1 MIYAIIVNPQE
12 CDQAILIQ
20 AETKKQ
26 LEEKIEDYL
35 ENLLI
40 EQYIDPEEGESIEDK
55 AMAYFEE
62 MQIFRSPQGQIEVV

>member
-26 LEEKIEDYL
+26 LEEKIENYL
-35 ENLLI
+35 EGLLN
-40 EQYIDPEEGESIEDK
+40 EHYIDPEEGENIEDK

-62 MQIFRSPQGQIEVV
+62 MQIFRSSKNEIEVI